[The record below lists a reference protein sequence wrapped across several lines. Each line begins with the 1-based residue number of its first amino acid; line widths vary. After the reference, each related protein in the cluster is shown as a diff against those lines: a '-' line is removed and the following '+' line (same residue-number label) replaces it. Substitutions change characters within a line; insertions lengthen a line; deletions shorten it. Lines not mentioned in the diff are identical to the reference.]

1 MNYEGVIN
9 INKPAGWTSQDVCA
23 KMRSRLHIKKIGHT
37 GTLDPM
43 ATGVLPVCIGNA
55 TRIIEYYD
63 MDHKSYHA
71 TMKLGI
77 ETDTMDITGEV
88 IKTNEDLKINI
99 EDIFN
104 AFEEYKGEIE
114 QIPPKYSAVKI
125 NGRRAYELARE
136 GIEPDIKPRKVKI
149 YSNKLIN
156 VNLAEK
162 TVEFDVECSKGTYIR
177 TMISDIGRRIGCG
190 ATMTAL
196 VRTGSGRFKLCESI
210 DLARFLEM
218 SDDEISA
225 RIIPADSTI
234 SNLGSVHVNDE
245 YVSAATH
252 GNFLKEGSYY
262 IDGISKF
269 EHNGE
274 QCFKIYGR
282 LQDEDKE
289 SFIGIGVLKENG
301 LQPKKVI
308 V

>member
-1 MNYEGVIN
+1 
-9 INKPAGWTSQDVCA
+9 
-23 KMRSRLHIKKIGHT
+23 
-37 GTLDPM
+37 
-43 ATGVLPVCIGNA
+43 
-55 TRIIEYYD
+55 
-63 MDHKSYHA
+63 
-71 TMKLGI
+71 
-77 ETDTMDITGEV
+77 
-88 IKTNEDLKINI
+88 
-99 EDIFN
+99 
-104 AFEEYKGEIE
+104 
-114 QIPPKYSAVKI
+114 
-125 NGRRAYELARE
+125 
-136 GIEPDIKPRKVKI
+136 
-149 YSNKLIN
+149 
-156 VNLAEK
+156 
-162 TVEFDVECSKGTYIR
+162 
-177 TMISDIGRRIGCG
+177 MISDIGRRIGCG

-218 SDDEISA
+218 TDDEISA

-269 EHNGE
+269 ERNGE

-282 LQDEDKE
+282 LNDEDKE

>member
-1 MNYEGVIN
+1 MNFEGVIN

-23 KMRSRLHIKKIGHT
+23 KLRGRLKIKKIGHS

-77 ETDTMDITGEV
+77 ETDTMDISGEIISSV
-88 IKTNEDLKINI
+88 DDFKLNI

-125 NGRRAYELARE
+125 NGKRAYELARE
-136 GIEPDIKPRKVKI
+136 GIEPDIKPRKVHI

-156 VNLAEK
+156 VNLAER

-196 VRTGSGRFKLCESI
+196 VRTSSGMFKLCESI
-210 DLARFLEM
+210 DLARLIDM
-218 SDDEISA
+218 TDEQIAA

-234 SNLGSVHVNDE
+234 NNLASVHINQEKVN
-245 YVSAATH
+245 AALH
-252 GNFLKEGSYY
+252 GNFLEEGSYY
-262 IDGISKF
+262 IDGVSKF
-269 EHNGE
+269 QVNGKR
-274 QCFKIYGR
+274 CFKLYGV
-282 LQDEDKE
+282 LPSHDKE
-289 SFIGIGVLKENG
+289 SFIGIGVLQEKG
-301 LQPKKVI
+301 IQPKKIVI
-308 V
+308 